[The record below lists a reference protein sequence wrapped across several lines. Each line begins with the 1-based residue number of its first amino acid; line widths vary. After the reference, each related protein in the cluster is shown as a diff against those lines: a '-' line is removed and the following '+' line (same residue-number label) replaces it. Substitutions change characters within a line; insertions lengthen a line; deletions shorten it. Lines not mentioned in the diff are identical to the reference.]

1 MFMRDLRTEEIRQA
15 AAAEWQATFDAIGE
29 IVCVIDAAGVIMRA
43 NRAALAAFAQP
54 TAPVIGQPWGPVMA
68 RAFPGVDE
76 SMLMAAVERGIPIV
90 RELRMGDRWLYLA
103 LEPLPDHSA
112 HDGGMVAIVNDV
124 TIRMRAE
131 AERSTAL
138 AAAEAARA
146 VAERANNAKGE
157 SLATMSH
164 EIRTPINAILG
175 YTQLLDM
182 GIVGDI
188 SERQREQ
195 LDRLRRSAAHLL
207 RLVNEVF
214 DLASDADTIRIERAL
229 APTDEV
235 LEDALAIGRPLA
247 LGRAISI
254 ASDGDERLLYVGD
267 VGRVR
272 QILVNLL
279 SNAVKFSLPGGRIG
293 ISTELTQPPSLES
306 LEGTGRRFVA
316 IRIRDSGVG
325 IPTDQ
330 LKYIFDPFMQ
340 AETGRTRS
348 FSGSGLGLTISR
360 RLARL
365 MGGDITVESEPGH
378 GSVFTLWLPAAADQ
392 IDGATVERRAPRGA
406 AAAFDPTMFAEIGR
420 ALTSEALAI
429 GQAMAVRLRTTEGFP
444 PLGALS
450 DAQLV
455 DHIPAYV
462 ADLGLALVI
471 VSEVG
476 AEASTLLHDGH
487 AIRNEMAERHGA
499 QRCRIGW
506 SVADVEHEYELLLEE
521 IERAITIRSSVGEA
535 QVSGAVELLARLVA
549 QSAAASVRGYREA
562 Q

>member
-1 MFMRDLRTEEIRQA
+1 MRRRRLEEIQQA
-15 AAAEWQATFDAIGE
+15 AATEWQATFDAIGD
-29 IVCVIDAAGVIMRA
+29 IVCVVDTNGVITRA
-43 NRAALAAFAQP
+43 NRAGLAAFAQP
-54 TAPVIGQPWGPVMA
+54 AAAVIGRPWGPVMA
-68 RAFPGVDE
+68 TAFPGVDE
-76 SMLMAAVERGIPIV
+76 KMLMAAVKRGIPIV
-90 RELRMGDRWLYLA
+90 RELRTGDRWLRLA
-103 LEPLPDHSA
+103 LDLLPEHSA
-112 HDGGMVAIVNDV
+112 HEGGMVAVVNDV

-131 AERSTAL
+131 AERSAAL

-157 SLATMSH
+157 FLATMSH

-182 GIVGDI
+182 GIVGAI
-188 SERQREQ
+188 SAKQREQ

-207 RLVNEVF
+207 RLVNEVL
-214 DLASDADTIRIERAL
+214 DLASDADTMRIDREL

-247 LGRAISI
+247 LGRAITI
-254 ASDGDERLLYVGD
+254 ASDGDGRLLYVGD

-279 SNAVKFSLPGGRIG
+279 SNAVKFSPPGGHID
-293 ISTELTQPPSLES
+293 ISTELTQPPSLET
-306 LEGTGRRFVA
+306 LESGGRRFVA
-316 IRIRDSGVG
+316 IGIRDAGVG
-325 IPTDQ
+325 IPADE
-330 LKYIFDPFMQ
+330 LKHIFDPFMQ
-340 AETGRTRS
+340 AETGTTRS

-365 MGGDITVESEPGH
+365 MGGDITVESELGH
-378 GSVFTLWLPAAADQ
+378 GSMFTLWLPAAADQ
-392 IDGATVERRAPRGA
+392 IDVNTVERRAPHRA
-406 AAAFDPTMFAEIGR
+406 AAAFDPTMFAELGR
-420 ALTSEALAI
+420 ILTAEALNI
-429 GQAMAVRLRTTEGFP
+429 GQAMSVRLRTTEAFP
-444 PLGALS
+444 PVGALS

-455 DHIPAYV
+455 DHIPAYI

-476 AEASTLLHDGH
+476 AEASTLLHDGN
-487 AIRNEMAERHGA
+487 AIRSEIAERHGA
-499 QRCRIGW
+499 QRRRFGW
-506 SVADVEHEYELLLEE
+506 AVADIEREYDLLLEE
-521 IERAITIRSSVGEA
+521 IERAIAKRTAVSEA
-535 QVSGAVELLARLVA
+535 QLHGALELLARLVA